1 MILTLG
7 ERDLYLLQIETEI
20 NNKKKLL
27 LKKKKDLDEKQN
39 LNHFLSG
46 VTKDYQKYYNYILNE
61 KQQQYKML
69 IMLKEYLNDLIQ
81 TENLVDEQRR
91 TAKHD
96 QRHIIREIDKVK
108 GELDDLIK

>member
-27 LKKKKDLDEKQN
+27 LKKKKDLDKKQQI
-39 LNHFLSG
+39 NHFLNG
-46 VTKDYQKYYNYILNE
+46 VTKDYLKYYNYILNE

-69 IMLKEYLNDLIQ
+69 IMLKEYLNDLILS
-81 TENLVDEQRR
+81 ENLVDEQRR
-91 TAKHD
+91 TANHD
-96 QRHIIREIDKVK
+96 HQDIIKEISKVK
-108 GELDDLIK
+108 GELDNLIK

>member
-1 MILTLG
+1 MILTIG
-7 ERDLYLLQIETEI
+7 ERDLFLLQIETEI

-27 LKKKKDLDEKQN
+27 LKKKKDLDKKQQVN
-39 LNHFLSG
+39 QFLNG
-46 VTKDYQKYYNYILNE
+46 VTKDYQKYYNHILNE

-69 IMLKEYLNDLIQ
+69 LLLKEYLNDLIK
-81 TENLVDEQRR
+81 TEDLVDEQRR

-96 QRHIIREIDKVK
+96 QQNILKEIDKVK